1 MVTPFYYIST
11 TQVLKNALEA
21 ASISGSLLIGMVAW
35 QKRNLTEEG
44 WFEHA
49 EWAVAAV

>member
-1 MVTPFYYIST
+1 MQLRGISEYGAVT
-11 TQVLKNALEA
+11 VALEA